1 MKIINHPLLAGI
13 STINKELFSLITATY
28 QKKLLKNAPK
38 GWKVNS
44 EKKVY
49 SSDLIELYEDSLN
62 LSGTGKVY
70 IRGIRKDYSTVVPFV
85 SNKEILVI
93 KSYRHLVDSVQI
105 EVPSG
110 YIDKGESP
118 EEAAIRELK
127 EETGYSAQD
136 VVPIGDYTLDY
147 SMFEQKGHL
156 FVAYNLVKVGNQSLG
171 IMEKIG
177 LEKLGVKEIKQLL
190 FEGKILNAASIVAL
204 YRALDFHEHSLM

>member
-118 EEAAIRELK
+118 EEAAIRELRRK
-127 EETGYSAQD
+127 R
-136 VVPIGDYTLDY
+136 V
-147 SMFEQKGHL
+147 
-156 FVAYNLVKVGNQSLG
+156 
-171 IMEKIG
+171 
-177 LEKLGVKEIKQLL
+177 
-190 FEGKILNAASIVAL
+190 IL
-204 YRALDFHEHSLM
+204 HKM

>member
-1 MKIINHPLLAGI
+1 LKIINHPLLAGI

>member
-13 STINKELFSLITATY
+13 STINKELFSLNATY

-204 YRALDFHEHSLM
+204 YKALDFHEHSLM

>member
-1 MKIINHPLLAGI
+1 LKIINHPLLAGI

-44 EKKVY
+44 DKKVY

>member
-1 MKIINHPLLAGI
+1 LKIINHPLLAGI

-38 GWKVNS
+38 GWKINS